1 MPCETRR
8 PPVSRANAVIVGVLA
23 TGLVATLAGGLW
35 VQAAILGAG
44 LLLTGLGVRCARR
57 AEADTVTRVNAIEY
71 RDARDR
77 LIARDGFAVVGIVAL
92 ALSLIA
98 VLLTG
103 VLLPGWVLVPAGQT
117 LVLFSVWLLANG
129 LAARR
134 R

>member
-1 MPCETRR
+1 
-8 PPVSRANAVIVGVLA
+8 VSRANAVIVGLLA
-23 TGLVATLAGGLW
+23 TGFVATLAGGLW
-35 VQAAILGAG
+35 VQAALLGAG
-44 LLLTGLGVRCARR
+44 LLLTGIGVRRARR
-57 AEADTVTRVNAIEY
+57 AEADTVTQVNAIQY

-77 LIARDGFAVVGIVAL
+77 LIAQDGFAVVGIVGL
-92 ALSLIA
+92 ALSVTA

-103 VLLPGWVLVPAGQT
+103 VLLSGWVLVPAGQT

>member
-1 MPCETRR
+1 MRSDTHR
-8 PPVSRANAVIVGVLA
+8 PPVSRVNAVIFGLLA
-23 TGLVATLAGGLW
+23 TGFVATLAGGLW

-44 LLLTGLGVRCARR
+44 LLAVGVGVRRARR
-57 AEADTVTRVNAIEY
+57 ADTGPLTRVNALEY
-71 RDARDR
+71 RDTRDR
-77 LIARDGFAVVGIVAL
+77 VIARDGFAVVGIVAL
-92 ALSLIA
+92 VLSVTA
-98 VLLTG
+98 VLLTA

>member
-1 MPCETRR
+1 MPCQTRR
-8 PPVSRANAVIVGVLA
+8 PPVSRANAVIVGLLA
-23 TGLVATLAGGLW
+23 TGFVATLAGGLW
-35 VQAAILGAG
+35 VQAALLGAG
-44 LLLTGLGVRCARR
+44 LLLTGIGVRRARR
-57 AEADTVTRVNAIEY
+57 AEADTVTQVNAIQY

-77 LIARDGFAVVGIVAL
+77 LIAQDGFAVVGIVGL
-92 ALSLIA
+92 ALSVTA

-103 VLLPGWVLVPAGQT
+103 VLLSGWVLVPAGQT